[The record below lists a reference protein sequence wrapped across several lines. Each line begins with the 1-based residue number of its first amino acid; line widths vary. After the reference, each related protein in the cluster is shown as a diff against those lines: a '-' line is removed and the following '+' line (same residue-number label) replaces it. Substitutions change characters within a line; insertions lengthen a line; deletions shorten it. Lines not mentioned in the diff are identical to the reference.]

1 MIKLLS
7 PGARAERRLAICL
20 ALIAGYGDA
29 YAIVALGGIFV
40 SFMSGNTTRTG
51 SIIGKGN
58 FVAALPSMLAIV
70 FFVAGAF
77 AGTWLTHSGLRHSRG
92 FLLGA
97 VAASLAVI
105 IGVTQLGS
113 LHAAVGIATL
123 SLAMGMMNTTESR
136 VGAEAVSLT
145 FVTGDL
151 HRMGS
156 HLALAVKRVPLQDA
170 QGPWD
175 THLRRA
181 RLLASLWA
189 GFLSGAVLSRPAIL
203 YLGAWVLLPPF
214 LILLALALVWV
225 PLASDNLPIEQPAR
239 SSLQQRRRSPT
250 LAPMMDPTTEAA
262 EPTDVA
268 SRQGRREG
276 GR

>member
-1 MIKLLS
+1 LIKLLS
-7 PGARAERRLAICL
+7 PDARAARRLAICL
-20 ALIAGYGDA
+20 ALIAGYVDA
-29 YAIVALGGIFV
+29 YGVVALGTFV

-51 SIIGKGN
+51 SMIGHGN
-58 FVAALPSMLAIV
+58 FVAALPSTLAIL

-77 AGTWLTHSGLRHSRG
+77 AGTWLTQSRLRHSRR

-113 LHAAVGIATL
+113 LDAAVGIATL
-123 SLAMGMMNTTESR
+123 GLAMGMMNTTQSR

-156 HLALAVKRVPLQDA
+156 HLALAVKRAPLQDA

-181 RLLASLWA
+181 RILASVWA
-189 GFLSGAVLSRPAIL
+189 GFLTGAVLSRPASS
-203 YLGAWVLLPPF
+203 YLGVWVLLPPF
-214 LILLALALVWV
+214 LILLALALGWV
-225 PLASDNLPIEQPAR
+225 PLEQPAR

>member
-7 PGARAERRLAICL
+7 PDARAERRLAICL
-20 ALIAGYGDA
+20 ALIAGYVDA
-29 YAIVALGGIFV
+29 YAFVALGGIFV

-51 SIIGKGN
+51 SIIGQGN
-58 FVAALPSMLAIV
+58 FVAALPSTLAIV

-77 AGTWLTHSGLRHSRG
+77 AGTWLTQSGVRHSRR

-113 LHAAVGIATL
+113 LNAAVGIATL

-156 HLALAVKRVPLQDA
+156 HLALAVKRAPLQDA

-175 THLRRA
+175 THFRRA

-189 GFLSGAVLSRPAIL
+189 GFLTGAVLSRPAIS

-214 LILLALALVWV
+214 LIVLALALVWV

-239 SSLQQRRRSPT
+239 SSLQQRRRPPNLVPMKSPT
-250 LAPMMDPTTEAA
+250 AEAA
-262 EPTDVA
+262 APREVA
-268 SRQGRREG
+268 NPQGQRES